1 MLRYDYAI
9 FDGDRFLNNAML
21 TREEAAR
28 MERDG
33 LRCVDV
39 EASMDRSL
47 PRFPDRSYVRSSPP
61 FRRGWRRD

>member
-9 FDGDRFLNNAML
+9 FDGDRYLNNAML
-21 TREEAAR
+21 TRDEAAR

-47 PRFPDRSYVRSSPP
+47 PRFPDRVIVRREGHHRP
-61 FRRGWRRD
+61 RWTR